1 MVWGKFEQSDGRM
14 TRPREAELPAP
25 FALACLVFGAEMGAR
40 VETAGKMQDTLKWL
54 FAMLLLGAAVTAF
67 YLYAE
72 ESLLLRVIGLLIV
85 AGAAG
90 SIAFTTDKGRAAWEF
105 MRDSRTEL
113 RKVVWPTR
121 KETSQTT
128 LVVIGVVTLV
138 AIFLWM
144 VDGILSWVVRLLL
157 GHGG

>member
-1 MVWGKFEQSDGRM
+1 
-14 TRPREAELPAP
+14 
-25 FALACLVFGAEMGAR
+25 MGAR
-40 VETAGKMQDTLKWL
+40 VETASKTQDTLKWL
-54 FAMLLLGAAVTAF
+54 VAVSLLVAAVMAF
-67 YLYAE
+67 YYYGE

-90 SIAFTTDKGRAAWEF
+90 AIAFTTDKGRAAWEF
-105 MRDSRTEL
+105 MRESRTEL

-121 KETSQTT
+121 KETTQTT
-128 LVVIGVVTLV
+128 LVVIGVVILV

-144 VDGILSWVVRLLL
+144 VDGILSWAVRLLL

>member
-1 MVWGKFEQSDGRM
+1 
-14 TRPREAELPAP
+14 
-25 FALACLVFGAEMGAR
+25 MGAR
-40 VETAGKMQDTLKWL
+40 VETASKTQDTLKWL
-54 FAMLLLGAAVTAF
+54 VAVSLLVAAVMAF
-67 YLYAE
+67 YYYGE

-90 SIAFTTDKGRAAWEF
+90 AIAFTTDKGRAAWEF
-105 MRDSRTEL
+105 MRESRTEL

-121 KETSQTT
+121 KETTQTT
-128 LVVIGVVTLV
+128 LVVIGVVIMV

-144 VDGILSWVVRLLL
+144 VDGILSWAVRLLL

>member
-1 MVWGKFEQSDGRM
+1 MKRPDG
-14 TRPREAELPAP
+14 AELSAP
-25 FALACLVFGAEMGAR
+25 VTLACAQIGTEMGAM
-40 VETAGKMQDTLKWL
+40 VETAGKLQDTLKWL
-54 FAMLLLGAAVTAF
+54 VATLLLGAAVTAF
-67 YLYAE
+67 YYYGE

-90 SIAFTTDKGRAAWEF
+90 AIAFTTDKGRAAWEF

-121 KETSQTT
+121 KETTQTT
-128 LVVIGVVTLV
+128 LVVMGVVTLV

-144 VDGILSWVVRLLL
+144 VDGILSWIVRLLL

>member
-1 MVWGKFEQSDGRM
+1 
-14 TRPREAELPAP
+14 
-25 FALACLVFGAEMGAR
+25 MGVR
-40 VETAGKMQDTLKWL
+40 VETASKAQDTLKWL
-54 FAMLLLGAAVTAF
+54 VATSLLAAAVVAF
-67 YLYAE
+67 YYYGE

-85 AGAAG
+85 AGAAAA
-90 SIAFTTDKGRAAWEF
+90 IAFSTDKGRTAWEF
-105 MRDSRTEL
+105 MRESRTEL

-121 KETSQTT
+121 KETTQTT
-128 LVVIGVVTLV
+128 LVVIGVVILV

>member
-1 MVWGKFEQSDGRM
+1 
-14 TRPREAELPAP
+14 
-25 FALACLVFGAEMGAR
+25 MGAR
-40 VETAGKMQDTLKWL
+40 VETTGKAQDTLKWL
-54 FAMLLLGAAVTAF
+54 VATVLLGAAVVAF
-67 YLYAE
+67 YYYGE

-90 SIAFTTDKGRAAWEF
+90 AVAFTTDKGRAAWEF
-105 MRDSRTEL
+105 MRESRTEL

-121 KETSQTT
+121 KETTQTT
-128 LVVIGVVTLV
+128 LVVIGVVALV

-144 VDGILSWVVRLLL
+144 IDGILSWTVRLLL

>member
-1 MVWGKFEQSDGRM
+1 MFVAPKVYVPVGCRDIELYHGPAAISGHAPVCVVSDVDQVDKV
-14 TRPREAELPAP
+14 P
-25 FALACLVFGAEMGAR
+25 FGHA
-40 VETAGKMQDTLKWL
+40 
-54 FAMLLLGAAVTAF
+54 
-67 YLYAE
+67 
-72 ESLLLRVIGLLIV
+72 
-85 AGAAG
+85 AGA
-90 SIAFTTDKGRAAWEF
+90 IAFTTDKGRAAWEF

-121 KETSQTT
+121 KETTQTT

-144 VDGILSWVVRLLL
+144 VDGVLSWIVRLVL

>member
-1 MVWGKFEQSDGRM
+1 
-14 TRPREAELPAP
+14 
-25 FALACLVFGAEMGAR
+25 MGAR

-54 FAMLLLGAAVTAF
+54 VATVLLVAAVTAF
-67 YLYAE
+67 YYYSE

-90 SIAFTTDKGRAAWEF
+90 AIAFTTDKGRTAWEF
-105 MRDSRTEL
+105 MRESRTEI

-121 KETSQTT
+121 KETTQTT
-128 LVVIGVVTLV
+128 LVVLGVVTLV

-144 VDGILSWVVRLLL
+144 IDGILSWVVRLLL
-157 GHGG
+157 HGG

>member
-1 MVWGKFEQSDGRM
+1 VKRLNA
-14 TRPREAELPAP
+14 AELSPSV
-25 FALACLVFGAEMGAR
+25 ALACLKTGTEMGAR

-54 FAMLLLGAAVTAF
+54 FATLLLGGAITAF
-67 YLYAE
+67 YYYGE

-85 AGAAG
+85 TAAAAA
-90 SIAFTTDKGRAAWEF
+90 IAFTTETGRAAWEF

-121 KETSQTT
+121 KETTQTT
-128 LVVIGVVTLV
+128 LVVFGVVTLV

-144 VDGILSWVVRLLL
+144 VDGILSWIVRLVL

>member
-1 MVWGKFEQSDGRM
+1 
-14 TRPREAELPAP
+14 
-25 FALACLVFGAEMGAR
+25 MGAR

-54 FAMLLLGAAVTAF
+54 IATALLGAAVTAF
-67 YLYAE
+67 YYYGE

-90 SIAFTTDKGRAAWEF
+90 AIAFTTDKGRAAWEF
-105 MRDSRTEL
+105 MRESRTEI

-121 KETSQTT
+121 KETTQTT
-128 LVVIGVVTLV
+128 LVVIGVVALV

-144 VDGILSWVVRLLL
+144 IDGILSWVVRLLL

>member
-1 MVWGKFEQSDGRM
+1 M
-14 TRPREAELPAP
+14 
-25 FALACLVFGAEMGAR
+25 
-40 VETAGKMQDTLKWL
+40 VETAGKLQDTLKWL
-54 FAMLLLGAAVTAF
+54 VATLLLGAAVTAF
-67 YLYAE
+67 YYYGE

-90 SIAFTTDKGRAAWEF
+90 AIAFTTDKGRAAWEF

-121 KETSQTT
+121 KETTQTT
-128 LVVIGVVTLV
+128 LVVMGVVTLV

-144 VDGILSWVVRLLL
+144 VDGILSWIVRLLL

>member
-1 MVWGKFEQSDGRM
+1 
-14 TRPREAELPAP
+14 
-25 FALACLVFGAEMGAR
+25 MGAR

-54 FAMLLLGAAVTAF
+54 VATALLGAAVWAF
-67 YLYAE
+67 YWFAD

-85 AGAAG
+85 AGVAG
-90 SIAFTTDKGRAAWEF
+90 AIAFTTDKGRTAWEF
-105 MRDSRTEL
+105 MRESRTEL

-121 KETSQTT
+121 KETTQTT
-128 LVVIGVVTLV
+128 LVVMAVVALV

-144 VDGILSWVVRLLL
+144 IDGILSWIVRLLL

>member
-1 MVWGKFEQSDGRM
+1 
-14 TRPREAELPAP
+14 
-25 FALACLVFGAEMGAR
+25 MGAR

-54 FAMLLLGAAVTAF
+54 FAALLLGGAVTAF
-67 YLYAE
+67 YYYGE

-85 AGAAG
+85 AGTAAA
-90 SIAFTTDKGRAAWEF
+90 IAFTTDKGRAAWEF

-121 KETSQTT
+121 KETTQTT
-128 LVVIGVVTLV
+128 LVVFGVVTLV

-144 VDGILSWVVRLLL
+144 VDGLLSWIVRLLL

>member
-1 MVWGKFEQSDGRM
+1 
-14 TRPREAELPAP
+14 
-25 FALACLVFGAEMGAR
+25 MGAR

-54 FAMLLLGAAVTAF
+54 VAMLLLGAAVTAF
-67 YLYAE
+67 YYYGE

-90 SIAFTTDKGRAAWEF
+90 SIAFTTDKGRAAWDF
-105 MRDSRTEL
+105 MRESRVEL

-121 KETSQTT
+121 KETTQTT
-128 LVVIGVVTLV
+128 LVVIGVVAVV
-138 AIFLWM
+138 ALFLWA
-144 VDGILSWVVRLLL
+144 VDGLLSFIVRLLL